1 MGNGRDVEEQRTPAQ
16 RRADAAARAQRRA
29 QRRAG
34 AGGDTTGP
42 QVYEE
47 LFGDDDRRS
56 WTDEPLTWTAPEP
69 EAEPA
74 ADRAPAAAPVRAGAA
89 VTDPPVVAAPPADG
103 PPRLPRTRRPGRA
116 PGAPAPRRR
125 GPVPPAIAVRQRRA
139 ALVFGT
145 VAVVAIIAWVAG
157 LGDSTDT
164 QSSAAPAAAS
174 ADGRPQLPGGG
185 RRLFP
190 DRRVVAF
197 AGNPHAEALGA
208 LGVGSQAA
216 MVDRLKRVA
225 EPYSRRTRPVLP
237 AFELITSVATADPGA
252 RGDHVIRLTAPEID
266 RYLRLARKEGV
277 LLLLDV
283 QPGMVD
289 FPRELNRLR
298 PWLKEPDVGL
308 ALDPEWRVEPGEVPG
323 QVIGSVSAQE
333 VNATSLEL
341 SKIVKQYDLPQKLF
355 VIHQFTDG
363 MVRDPGLLVRRPGLA
378 TVFNVDGVGSQAEKT
393 GKYTSLAAN
402 KPGFFHGFKLFYE
415 EDKGLMTPRSV
426 MALTPRPDLVVL
438 E

>member
-1 MGNGRDVEEQRTPAQ
+1 MGNVAHVEEQRTPAQ

-29 QRRAG
+29 QRRSEAG
-34 AGGDTTGP
+34 SGAGP
-42 QVYEE
+42 QVFDE
-47 LFGDDDRRS
+47 LFGDDDARVS
-56 WTDEPLTWTAPEP
+56 WTDEPLTWTARE
-69 EAEPA
+69 
-74 ADRAPAAAPVRAGAA
+74 RGAGAA
-89 VTDPPVVAAPPADG
+89 EDPGPAPAEAAGPPVAVATPASDG
-103 PPRLPRTRRPGRA
+103 PPRLPRTRRPGRE
-116 PGAPAPRRR
+116 PGAPVPRGARR
-125 GPVPPAIAVRQRRA
+125 PVPPAIAVRQRRA
-139 ALVFGT
+139 AVVFGA
-145 VAVVAIIAWVAG
+145 VALLAIVLWVAG
-157 LGDSTDT
+157 LGDSTEN
-164 QSSAAPAAAS
+164 QSGATPAGAS
-174 ADGRPQLPGGG
+174 ADERPQLPGGG

-208 LGVGSQAA
+208 LGVGSEAK
-216 MVDRLKRVA
+216 MVDRLKRA
-225 EPYSRRTRPVLP
+225 ALPYSRKTRPVLP

-252 RGDHVIRLTAPEID
+252 RGDHVIRLTAKEID
-266 RYLRLARKEGV
+266 HYLQLARKANV

-308 ALDPEWRVEPGEVPG
+308 ALDPEWRVEPGQIPG

-333 VNATSLEL
+333 VNATSLAL
-341 SKIVKQYDLPQKLF
+341 SQIVRQYDLPQKLF
-355 VIHQFTDG
+355 VVHQFTDG
-363 MVRDPGLLVRRPGLA
+363 MIRDPGLLVRRPGLA
-378 TVFNVDGVGSQAEKT
+378 TVFNVDGVGGKAEKVA
-393 GKYTSLAAN
+393 KYRALAAS

-415 EDKGLMTPRSV
+415 EDKGLMRPRSV